1 MKLGYEL
8 KVEQSQKLV
17 MTPELIQAIQILQ
30 YNTQEL
36 EEFVQEELI
45 ANPVL
50 EKKNPDEDLGSEYE
64 NGQKEEMPENE
75 EDWALQAAL
84 DERYDDISYRQHDC
98 FADREAFTF
107 EQFTVLDKT
116 LKDHL
121 LEQLRLVQ
129 LGATSYNIAS
139 YIIESLDDNGYM
151 TLSVEE
157 LMTYFGKP
165 EDRIKSLI
173 KLVQSFEPAGVAAK
187 DLRQC
192 LKLQLKRRGQLT
204 KTVSLIITNYLDDIA
219 ENRLVQVAKKL
230 GISPHEVQKISDLI
244 KTLEPKPGREF
255 ASEATTKYIVPDIIL
270 EKTGGDYEVRLNE
283 DSVPHLM
290 VSSYYEKVQRES
302 AGDAEVANFLSDRL
316 NSAVWLIKSIEQR
329 KATIRK
335 VANAIIGHQ
344 KDFFENGIKCLKP
357 LTLKQIA
364 QDIGMHESTV
374 SRSVNGKYMQTP
386 MGVFEL
392 KYFFSNG
399 AVVSN
404 EEMATEGIKS
414 IIRDIIAKENP
425 NMPYSDQSLCEILKT
440 QSIEISRRTV
450 AKYRD
455 EMNIQSSSKRK
466 RF

>member
-1 MKLGYEL
+1 M
-8 KVEQSQKLV
+8 
-17 MTPELIQAIQILQ
+17 
-30 YNTQEL
+30 
-36 EEFVQEELI
+36 
-45 ANPVL
+45 
-50 EKKNPDEDLGSEYE
+50 
-64 NGQKEEMPENE
+64 
-75 EDWALQAAL
+75 
-84 DERYDDISYRQHDC
+84 
-98 FADREAFTF
+98 
-107 EQFTVLDKT
+107 
-116 LKDHL
+116 
-121 LEQLRLVQ
+121 
-129 LGATSYNIAS
+129 
-139 YIIESLDDNGYM
+139 
-151 TLSVEE
+151 
-157 LMTYFGKP
+157 
-165 EDRIKSLI
+165 
-173 KLVQSFEPAGVAAK
+173 
-187 DLRQC
+187 
-192 LKLQLKRRGQLT
+192 
-204 KTVSLIITNYLDDIA
+204 
-219 ENRLVQVAKKL
+219 
-230 GISPHEVQKISDLI
+230 
-244 KTLEPKPGREF
+244 
-255 ASEATTKYIVPDIIL
+255 
-270 EKTGGDYEVRLNE
+270 
-283 DSVPHLM
+283 M